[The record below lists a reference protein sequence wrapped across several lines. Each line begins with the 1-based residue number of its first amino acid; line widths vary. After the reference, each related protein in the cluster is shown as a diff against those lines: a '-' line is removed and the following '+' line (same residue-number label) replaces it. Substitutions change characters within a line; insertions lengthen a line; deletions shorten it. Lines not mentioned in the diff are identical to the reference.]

1 MRKNTLIVASV
12 AALIFFGIGCDTI
25 VTLDKPNVTTAAIND
40 GGTLRLSWAAITD
53 AKQYEIT
60 TAESVF
66 TTTALTYDLTT
77 PTKSVEVRAVNGSDK
92 SDPFVLSLAVKT
104 TPTIT
109 VYGRSDTASS
119 HPSGFGFSS
128 DGTAVPYSL
137 TNQATSI
144 DYVMDDVG
152 TFGTGMWVTGPT
164 GYQTPVNP
172 WGNAIQSSATGY
184 DELAI
189 APAPGNYDLYLQ
201 IAVNGTYT
209 AWLDHNDDGVVDAT
223 DHFAKIKVESVDGAI
238 VTLKLAYQAVG
249 GLRWLV
255 E

>member
-1 MRKNTLIVASV
+1 MRKSTLVFAAV

-25 VTLDKPNVTTAAIND
+25 VTLDKPNVLPTAIND

-60 TAESVF
+60 TTESVY
-66 TTTALTYDLTT
+66 TTTALTYDLVT
-77 PTKSVEVRAVNGSDK
+77 PTNSVEVRAVNGSDK
-92 SDPFVLSLAVKT
+92 SEPFVLSLAVKT

-109 VYGRSDTASS
+109 VYGRSDTAAS

-144 DYVMDDVG
+144 DYVMDDVA
-152 TFGTGMWVTGPT
+152 TFGAGMWVTGPT
-164 GYQTPVNP
+164 GYATPVNP

-184 DELAI
+184 DDLAI

-223 DHFAKIKVESVDGAI
+223 DHFAKIKVESIDGAV
-238 VTLKLAYQAVG
+238 VTLKLAYQTVG

>member
-1 MRKNTLIVASV
+1 MRKSTLMVASV

-25 VTLDKPNVTTAAIND
+25 VTLDKPSVTYEAINS
-40 GGTLRLSWAAITD
+40 GAELRLTWTAVTD
-53 AKQYEIT
+53 AKEYEIT
-60 TAESVF
+60 TDDSVF
-66 TTTALTYDLTT
+66 TTTASPFDIKS
-77 PTKSVEVRAVNGSDK
+77 PTSMIEVRAVNGNDE

-109 VYGRSDTASS
+109 VYGRSDTDPS

-144 DYVMDDVG
+144 DFVMDDVG

-184 DELAI
+184 DVLAI

-223 DHFAKIKVESVDGAI
+223 DHFAKIKVESIDGTI
-238 VTLKLAYQAVG
+238 VTLKLAYQTVG